1 MQQPGCLEDRLGDSE
16 LSRLVRVELVGALTN
31 ACDEALAADQA
42 SRYSDGFTY
51 GTTRWRYGLGWVA
64 DAMAVRAEGEIVK
77 FGALRLAL
85 IGSLPGCYVYPI
97 AVGKTARLDLQALQ
111 IKPSRLR
118 RALFGPPVE
127 VDQQLALDLGGLD
140 DAQLGLERK
149 TKHVSGDT
157 AATGDAR
164 HEAAEEAR
172 AVGVDAALEGADE
185 AELEDCETGDAD
197 LTEVRAAGRAA
208 LLLAYTSNP
217 TNGLLTAVI
226 GEALMAE
233 DGFLRFVWCE
243 ELKRPGDGGGGGG
256 LRPVDAPKPKGPDF
270 STGAEP
276 DLLTPPR
283 RASQPTADGTHVGP
297 GSAGDLLGAPA
308 DGSP

>member
-1 MQQPGCLEDRLGDSE
+1 MQQPSSLEDRLGNSE
-16 LSRLVRVELVGALTN
+16 LSRLVRIEVVGALTN
-31 ACDEALAADQA
+31 ACDEALVADQA
-42 SRYSDGFTY
+42 SRYSEGFTY

-64 DAMAVRAEGEIVK
+64 DTLALKAEGKMVK

-85 IGSLPGCYVYPI
+85 IGSRPGCYVYPI

-140 DAQLGLERK
+140 DAQPGSGSK
-149 TKHVSGDT
+149 TKQVSGDT
-157 AATGDAR
+157 VLAGDAR
-164 HEAAEEAR
+164 HQAAEETLA
-172 AVGVDAALEGADE
+172 AGVDAAMDE
-185 AELEDCETGDAD
+185 AEAEDCEIGDAD
-197 LTEVRAAGRAA
+197 LAEVRAAGRAA
-208 LLLAYTSNP
+208 LLLVYTSNP

-226 GEALMAE
+226 GEAVMAE
-233 DGFLRFVWCE
+233 DGFLSFVWCE

-283 RASQPTADGTHVGP
+283 RTSQPAGDGTYGGP
-297 GSAGDLLGAPA
+297 GSIGGVLGAPA
-308 DGSP
+308 DGSR